1 MPRVNRSEIC
11 ASSEIQA
18 FHLIN
23 RCVRRTFLCGRDK
36 RSGKDYSHRKQ
47 WIRDR
52 LEELAGIFGIDILG
66 FAVLSNHLHVVVRTR
81 PDVVT
86 SWSDDDV
93 AMRWWRLFPKR
104 RNKQGAAAEPTEEEL
119 NAIRN
124 DTAGLKVRRRRLTDI
139 SWLMRCLAEPI
150 ARRGNRDDNV
160 TGRFWEKD

>member
-52 LEELAGIFGIDILG
+52 LEELAGKSLIMDRVSKDLRPVGFPILVCAGIL
-66 FAVLSNHLHVVVRTR
+66 A
-81 PDVVT
+81 
-86 SWSDDDV
+86 
-93 AMRWWRLFPKR
+93 AWWI
-104 RNKQGAAAEPTEEEL
+104 A
-119 NAIRN
+119 
-124 DTAGLKVRRRRLTDI
+124 AGLSLI
-139 SWLMRCLAEPI
+139 HI
-150 ARRGNRDDNV
+150 
-160 TGRFWEKD
+160 